1 MTPQTDL
8 AHRLIRRAARGAPPA
23 LAARLEEEWLAD
35 LAGRTGTLCR
45 GRLAIGCFWAT
56 GVITRDFAVPQIA
69 TSGAGGGGRTP
80 LGGLH
85 FDFPRLSRRTIIFV
99 IIAGVHVL
107 LIYAF
112 TSGLAQHVLPSLQI
126 SSHAVVIEERQ
137 PPRETPPPIPLIGR
151 ALTGTTD
158 PEVPLP
164 PQFDLTPHPPTGAQ
178 ITTPP
183 EVIREGLPESPPVS
197 HRVPGG
203 PGKGFPTTA
212 DFYPAASR
220 RLAETGATTVQVCV
234 DTQGR
239 LTGEPVVTQGSGSR
253 RLDDGAL
260 NLARAG
266 SGHYR
271 PTTEN
276 GQPVSACY
284 PYRIR
289 FRLND

>member
-8 AHRLIRRAARGAPPA
+8 AQRLIRRAARGAPPA
-23 LAARLEEEWLAD
+23 LAERLEEEWLAD
-35 LAGRTGTLCR
+35 LACR
-45 GRLAIGCFWAT
+45 AGALSRLRLAIGCCWAT
-56 GVITRDFAVPQIA
+56 GAITRDFAVPQVA
-69 TSGAGGGGRTP
+69 TSNAGAGVHTP
-80 LGGLH
+80 PGGLQY
-85 FDFPRLSRRTIIFV
+85 DFPRLSRRTVTFV
-99 IIAGVHVL
+99 TIAAVHVL
-107 LIYAF
+107 LIYGF

-126 SSHAVVIEERQ
+126 ASRAVFIQEEQ
-137 PPRETPPPIPLIGR
+137 PPRETPPPIPLAGNS
-151 ALTGTTD
+151 LTGKTD
-158 PEVPLP
+158 PEIPLP
-164 PQFDLTPHPPTGAQ
+164 PQFDFTPPAPTGPQ
-178 ITTPP
+178 ITTGPELTREAPP
-183 EVIREGLPESPPVS
+183 ETPPAN
-197 HRVPGG
+197 HRVSGG
-203 PGKGFPTTA
+203 PGMGFPNTA
-212 DFYPAASR
+212 DFYPAAAR

-239 LTGEPVVTQGSGSR
+239 LTGDPVVTQGSGIH

-289 FRLND
+289 FRLDD

>member
-8 AHRLIRRAARGAPPA
+8 AHRLIRRAARSAPPA
-23 LAARLEEEWLAD
+23 LAERLEEEWLAD
-35 LAGRTGTLCR
+35 LACRTGALSR
-45 GRLAIGCFWAT
+45 LRLAIGCCWAT
-56 GVITRDFAVPQIA
+56 GVITREFAMPQVA
-69 TSGAGGGGRTP
+69 TSGAGGGMRTA

-85 FDFPRLSRRTIIFV
+85 YDFPRLSRRTVTFV
-99 IIAGVHVL
+99 TIAAVHVL
-107 LIYAF
+107 LIYGF

-126 SSHAVVIEERQ
+126 SSHAVVIQEEQ
-137 PPRETPPPIPLIGR
+137 PPRETPPPIPLIDHSF
-151 ALTGTTD
+151 TGTRD

-164 PQFDLTPHPPTGAQ
+164 PQFDLTPPPPTAPQ
-178 ITTPP
+178 ITTGP
-183 EVIREGLPESPPVS
+183 ELIRDEFPESPPVS

-203 PGKGFPTTA
+203 PGKGFPNTD

-239 LTGEPVVTQGSGSR
+239 LTGDPVVTQGSGIR

-276 GQPVSACY
+276 SQAVSACY

-289 FRLND
+289 FRLDD